1 MDGWIKLHR
10 KIEKHWIWENP
21 VFIKAW
27 LYCLVRANYEENK
40 VLIGVKIEM
49 AEPGSFFTSIGKFS
63 RATGLSIKQTRLFW
77 ELLEK
82 DKMVL
87 KNATSKRTKITV
99 CNYVNYQVLGQT
111 KDKRKTNEGQTK
123 GNGEEGEEG
132 KKERLNTLSDPPGSD
147 SKSKKEDSGIFKETE
162 KCLPLSRTLA
172 RIVQSQK
179 NIDVTATTKKS
190 WANEIRKLIFTSEKV
205 SYERVETALSWYRK
219 NVGGEYVPVI
229 ESGASLRKKF
239 TKLEDAIARDSS
251 GPKNGTVR
259 GGAKTPKD
267 GFTQFESKKIKV

>member
-1 MDGWIKLHR
+1 MASELPYFKFYPDEWIK
-10 KIEKHWIWENP
+10 
-21 VFIKAW
+21 
-27 LYCLVRANYEENK
+27 
-40 VLIGVKIEM
+40 G
-49 AEPGSFFTSIGKFS
+49 
-63 RATGLSIKQTRLFW
+63 
-77 ELLEK
+77 
-82 DKMVL
+82 D
-87 KNATSKRTKITV
+87 ITV
-99 CNYVNYQVLGQT
+99 CSMASQGLFINICSYYWAKKGVLTLTQVQQRFNTCSTDVQHLLNNGIFDVDDDVIIIKFLDEQLSQF
-111 KDKRKTNEGQTK
+111 KELSKKKSRAGLASAKVRR
-123 GNGEEGEEG
+123 GNTCSTPVQQMIYKEEVEVEGEVED
-132 KKERLNTLSDPPGSD
+132 RLNTLSDPPGSD